1 MEAVEEDRNAIRM
14 AAQRP
19 TLESLATELGVL
31 LRPSPVFRDSEI
43 ATPPFPVNV
52 ATIQEEITRP

>member
-1 MEAVEEDRNAIRM
+1 MRYRW

-43 ATPPFPVNV
+43 ATPPFHVNV
-52 ATIQEEITRP
+52 ATIQEEITQP